1 VKLGTDHGS
10 TAFWIISQQGNGL
23 LNPLYGHLGCMGIV
37 LDYELRRIIQAF

>member
-1 VKLGTDHGS
+1 
-10 TAFWIISQQGNGL
+10 